1 MLNPFPELLS
11 FSLLGPFVLR
21 VVLGLIFIDLGIL
34 KFRGEKTRWLASF
47 ETLNIHPADLMLA
60 IYALLQIVGGVFLI
74 AGFWTQVAALVLAV
88 FSGIELGIE
97 WKAREVLKRD
107 LVFYLLL
114 FVISVSLL
122 FTGAGA
128 FAFDIPL

>member
-47 ETLNIHPADLMLA
+47 EALNIHPADLMLV
-60 IYALLQIVGGVFLI
+60 IYALLQIAGGVFLI

-97 WKAREVLKRD
+97 WRAREVLKRD

-114 FVISVSLL
+114 FAISASLL

>member
-47 ETLNIHPADLMLA
+47 EALNIHPADLMLA